1 MKIKDLRIKI
11 AMVLTVIMMATPMI
25 QASAADNNL
34 GDTSDINKDQY
45 LSEYKTESEYIDED
59 FCTGEHEEYT
69 GYEGT
74 ISLEELKQQVEETKN
89 LIREQYGTENKFQI
103 LYEDSDVKE
112 EINGATGEYKLTN
125 KGNNKVSE
133 YNYFNELDQVIENI
147 KVDAD
152 GYIDESEYMCQDDCC
167 QGEYD
172 EYIYEEYSCLEG
184 HDEDMDDGY
193 MDYQETI
200 SLDDLKQLVEEA
212 KEVIKEQYGAENEFK
227 IVYED
232 NDIKEEINGATGQY
246 KLTDKKSNE
255 VNEYNYYTEFDELIK
270 NAENNSK

>member
-11 AMVLTVIMMATPMI
+11 VMVLTVIMMATPMI

-34 GDTSDINKDQY
+34 DDISDINKDQY
-45 LSEYKTESEYIDED
+45 LSEYIDED
-59 FCTGEHEEYT
+59 FCTGEYEEYT

-103 LYEDSDVKE
+103 VYEDSDVRE

-133 YNYFNELDQVIENI
+133 YNYFKELDQVVENV

-152 GYIDESEYMCQDDCC
+152 GYIDESGYMCQDDCC

-172 EYIYEEYSCLEG
+172 GYVYEEDSCLDG
-184 HDEDMDDGY
+184 HDEDINDGY

-200 SLDDLKQLVEEA
+200 SLDDLKQLVKEA

-227 IVYED
+227 TVYED
-232 NDIKEEINGATGQY
+232 NDVKEEINGATGQY